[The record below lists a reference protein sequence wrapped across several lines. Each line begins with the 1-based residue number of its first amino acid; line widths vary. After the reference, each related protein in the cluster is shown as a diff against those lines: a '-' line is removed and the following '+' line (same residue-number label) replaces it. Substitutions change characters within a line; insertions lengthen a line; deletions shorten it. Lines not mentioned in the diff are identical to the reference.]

1 MSRLLLVRHGK
12 IKEGARGYHGHSQV
26 GLSPEGVLQAEMLRD
41 RLAGE
46 KIDAIYSSDLDRARL
61 TAEII
66 ASVHLVG
73 VVVCQELRELDFG
86 EIEGMTFE
94 EVEKRY
100 PETARLWSGE
110 DLDVGAP
117 GGENLRQLASRVQRF
132 MGRLQRHSSEETILI
147 VAHGGPLRALL
158 CTLLGIELER
168 LWQIRLDPASVSL
181 VETYPEGAI
190 ICFLNDTSHLMVLG

>member
-12 IKEGARGYHGHSQV
+12 IKEGDRRYHGHSQV
-26 GLSPEGVLQAEMLRD
+26 GLSPEGIVQAEKLRD

-132 MGRLQRHSSEETILI
+132 MGRLQRHSPEETILI

-168 LWQIRLDPASVSL
+168 LWQLRLDPASVSL